1 MTEDALV
8 LVNARNPLR
17 YSVKEEELVCVS
29 EDYPDVRMV
38 RPAAEALKALLR
50 DIRSGS
56 AIVPVSGW
64 RSRQEQRK
72 IWDETVRE
80 RGEAF
85 ARKFVALPGCS
96 EHETGLAID
105 LAENT
110 GAIDFICPVFPY
122 TGICGEFR
130 KKAPYYGFIERYPG
144 GKESITGI
152 GAEPWHFRYVGLPH
166 SVNLTEWD
174 MVLEEYAEHS
184 GKGRKKGEGPNVQGR
199 QSLG

>member
-1 MTEDALV
+1 MTEDVLV
-8 LVNARNPLR
+8 LVNAGNPLR

-29 EDYPDVRMV
+29 EDYPDVRMA

-56 AIVPVSGW
+56 DIVPVSGW

-72 IWDETVRE
+72 IWRETAGE

-110 GAIDFICPVFPY
+110 EEIDFICPSFPY

-130 KKAPYYGFIERYPG
+130 KKAPYYGFIERYPK
-144 GKESITGI
+144 GKEPVTGI

-166 SVNLTEWD
+166 SVIMTEQKI
-174 MVLEEYAEHS
+174 VLEEYAD
-184 GKGRKKGEGPNVQGR
+184 VQRRPG
-199 QSLG
+199 LG